1 MNEIKNDNA
10 QVMHSIGQLTGA
22 VNAMHQGLTA
32 RIEDI
37 KGDIRRLEAAQS
49 ERMTRIEEN
58 LSGQIGQ
65 VRDDVN
71 KRIDTIESSVSKRI
85 DGLGTRVSTLEAE
98 DKKLI
103 AKTAQLGAVGGG
115 IGGAL
120 AAAAVE
126 VIKRL

>member
-1 MNEIKNDNA
+1 MSTNAPTDHA

-22 VNAMHQGLTA
+22 VQSMHQGLTA

-37 KGDIRRLEAAQS
+37 KGDIRRLEQAQG
-49 ERMTRIEEN
+49 ERMNRIEES
-58 LSGQIGQ
+58 LGQ
-65 VRDDVN
+65 
-71 KRIDTIESSVSKRI
+71 RIDNLELNVGKRI
-85 DGLGTRVSTLEAE
+85 DGLGTRVTDLEKE

-103 AKTAQLGAVGGG
+103 AKTASLGAVGGG

-126 VIKRL
+126 LIKRI